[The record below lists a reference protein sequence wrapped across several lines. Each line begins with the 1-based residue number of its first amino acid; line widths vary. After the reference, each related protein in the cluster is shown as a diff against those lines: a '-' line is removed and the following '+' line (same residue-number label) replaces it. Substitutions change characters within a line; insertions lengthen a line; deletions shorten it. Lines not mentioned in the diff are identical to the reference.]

1 MIAASSSVGATDV
14 LVLALAICVAM
25 AVSVAIYH
33 AMQRPRLR
41 LTQMP
46 DGTWR
51 AKRRDVV
58 QYLVTIPFLMT
69 LWVLWLAVILVVGVN
84 YLTGARI
91 VEVACAVVLATRTL
105 AHIRPEPAHE
115 LAKNI
120 PLTLVT
126 LVIVS
131 GAVRNTDSLVSFLEG
146 IETTTITT
154 QVSVVLFAG
163 DVALTAAWYWIGV
176 RWLAPRGWSVP
187 GQPVT
192 P

>member
-1 MIAASSSVGATDV
+1 MAASNSVGATEV
-14 LVLALAICVAM
+14 FVLALAICLAM
-25 AVSVAIYH
+25 VVSVAVYH

-41 LTQMP
+41 LTQTP
-46 DGTWR
+46 NGVWR

-69 LWVLWLAVILVVGVN
+69 LWVLWLVVILVVGVN

-91 VEVACAVVLATRTL
+91 VEVACAVVLAARAL

-131 GAVRNTDSLVSFLEG
+131 GAVRDPDSLVSFLEE

-154 QVSVVLFAG
+154 QVSVALFAG

-176 RWLAPRGWSVP
+176 RWLAPRGWTVP
-187 GQPVT
+187 GVPET
-192 P
+192 R